1 MEQLNRIELRGYVG
15 SIQTYPVGEKKMAR
29 FTLATSM
36 AYKDKDGAAV
46 IETTWHSV
54 VAFENKSIQDL
65 DKIEIGSKLY
75 VSGRVRTNRF
85 TGSDGVERTVYE
97 VVASRIAPCE
107 DGVSLACEM

>member
-1 MEQLNRIELRGYVG
+1 MSEVYRHIRW
-15 SIQTYPVGEKKMAR
+15 EKRKWQDS
-29 FTLATSM
+29 LLQQ

-65 DKIEIGSKLY
+65 DKIEKGSKLY

>member
-1 MEQLNRIELRGYVG
+1 MEQLNRIELRGVVG
-15 SIQTYPVGEKKMAR
+15 NVRIQNVGERKVYH
-29 FTLATSM
+29 FNLATSR
-36 AYKDKDGAAV
+36 AYKDRSGNAV
-46 IETTWHSV
+46 IETTWHNV
-54 VAFENKSIQDL
+54 VAWESEAFKDL
-65 DKIEIGSKLY
+65 DKVEKGSKLY